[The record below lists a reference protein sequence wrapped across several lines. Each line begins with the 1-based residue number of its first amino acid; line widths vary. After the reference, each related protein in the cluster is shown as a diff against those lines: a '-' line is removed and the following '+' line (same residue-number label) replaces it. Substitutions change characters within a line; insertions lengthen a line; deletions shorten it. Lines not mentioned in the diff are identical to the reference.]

1 MGKWTND
8 AVMDAGLNVVK
19 TAASAVMH
27 VCTTLDATPTRAE
40 VLAASLANVAM
51 ATGDY
56 TLADGTVSG
65 RKFTTAAKNA
75 VAVTATGTAVNVA
88 IVDATQ
94 ALDVTDCTS
103 QALTSGNTVNIP
115 AWSHEIADPT

>member
-8 AVMDAGLNVVK
+8 SVMDAALNIIK
-19 TAASAVMH
+19 TGATAMH

-51 ATGDY
+51 ATGDF
-56 TLADGTVSG
+56 TLADGTTSG
-65 RKFTTAAKNA
+65 RKFTTTAKNG
-75 VAVTATGTAVNVA
+75 VSVTASGTAVNIAV
-88 IVDATQ
+88 IDGTN

-103 QALTSGNTVNIP
+103 QALTSGNTVNVP
-115 AWSHEIADPT
+115 AWTHEIGDPT